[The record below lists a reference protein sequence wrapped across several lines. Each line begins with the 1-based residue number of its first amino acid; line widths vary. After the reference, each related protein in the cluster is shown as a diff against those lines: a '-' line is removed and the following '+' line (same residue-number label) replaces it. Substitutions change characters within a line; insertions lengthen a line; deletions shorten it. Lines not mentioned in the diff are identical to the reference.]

1 LGLGN
6 RFKHENIKMSFPY
19 FGEFCGLIAAILWSI
34 TVVLLRKSTYEITP
48 FLINPIK
55 NTIGFFLFL
64 IFFQFFEIPFWYE
77 LNFSSDY
84 MKILVS
90 GALGMALGDTIFIYA
105 LSTIGANRVAIV
117 DSFSPFVIYFYSL
130 LMLHNQTLSIM
141 QFVGFLITIFAI
153 IMLTYEKD
161 YDEIDFKVKTRGIF
175 LVLFAMSCTGF
186 GVVLLKT
193 VLNEINNQNIKF
205 NLWVTVFRLFPGVV
219 ISWLIFSLQSNKQQ
233 LLIPLKKYK
242 NIKILILAS
251 VLGPF
256 LALAFW
262 ILGYAYIDKPSVAS
276 IISQMS
282 VVFISILSW
291 YFLNEKVSKI
301 KILSVITAFI
311 GVTVTALAN

>member
-1 LGLGN
+1 M
-6 RFKHENIKMSFPY
+6 IFPY

-55 NTIGFFLFL
+55 NTIGFLLFL
-64 IFFQFFEIPFWYE
+64 VCFQLFEIPFWYE

-84 MKILVS
+84 VKILVS

-117 DSFSPFVIYFYSL
+117 DSFSPFIIYFYSL
-130 LMLHNQTLSIM
+130 IMLQNQTLSAM
-141 QFVGFLITIFAI
+141 QFLGFLITIFAI

-161 YDEIDFKVKTRGIF
+161 YDEINFKVKTRGIL

-193 VLNEINNQNIKF
+193 VLNEINDQNIKF

-219 ISWLIFSLQSNKQQ
+219 ISWLIFSFKSNKQQ
-233 LLIPLKKYK
+233 LVKPLKKYK

-291 YFLNEKVSKI
+291 YFLNEKFSKV